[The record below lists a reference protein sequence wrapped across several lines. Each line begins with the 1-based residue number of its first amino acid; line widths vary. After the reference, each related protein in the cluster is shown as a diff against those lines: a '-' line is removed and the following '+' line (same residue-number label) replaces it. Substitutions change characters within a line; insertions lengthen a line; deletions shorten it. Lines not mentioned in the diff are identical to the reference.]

1 MVKAV
6 MFMSGMLDFLWQMI
20 QMLSYALMAVTYV
33 GCIVLVLVTIFSF
46 VMDGIRRIFN
56 EKRL

>member
-1 MVKAV
+1 
-6 MFMSGMLDFLWQMI
+6 MSGMLDFLWQMI